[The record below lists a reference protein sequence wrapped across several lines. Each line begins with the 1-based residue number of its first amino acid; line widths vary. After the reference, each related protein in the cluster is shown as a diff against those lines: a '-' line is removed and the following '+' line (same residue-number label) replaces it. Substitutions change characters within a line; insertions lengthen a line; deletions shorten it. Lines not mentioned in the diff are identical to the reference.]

1 MDEDRPSISPP
12 DRYARLGVDA
22 APTGLGVCRPVDLED
37 KLVVPARDQVERLS
51 VNPPRESSVVVYF
64 GDEQQVYE
72 GFAIALRAMGPEAH
86 LFLEDIA
93 LPGNSNRED
102 N

>member
-12 DRYARLGVDA
+12 DLYARLGVDA
-22 APTGLGVCRPVDLED
+22 APTGPGVRRPVDLED
-37 KLVVPARDQVERLS
+37 KLAVPARDQVERRS
-51 VNPPRESSVVVYF
+51 VNPLRESSVVVYF
-64 GDEQQVYE
+64 GDKQQVCE
-72 GFAIALRAMGPEAH
+72 GFAIALRAMGPEAN